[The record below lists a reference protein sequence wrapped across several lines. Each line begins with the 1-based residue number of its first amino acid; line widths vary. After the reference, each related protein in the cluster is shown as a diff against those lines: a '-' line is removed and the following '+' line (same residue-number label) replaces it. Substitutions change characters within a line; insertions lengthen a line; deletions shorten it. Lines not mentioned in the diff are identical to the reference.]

1 MIFAKFS
8 AEQEVILTFSKAL
21 YIFLMAQ
28 ENNSNME
35 EKINSIFGLQ
45 QKHKL
50 ELMKPDAKLRISKL
64 KLLKRALVD
73 SEEEIYLALQ
83 TDLRKNRFET
93 AVTELFFTYAE
104 IDHAIKNLASWMKPK
119 SVNKTWSNLFATNR
133 IYYEPK
139 GVCLIIAPWN
149 YPLQLIMSPLISA
162 ISAGNCAIVK
172 PSELSAATSSVVNK
186 IISATFDIHEIAC
199 FEGDAELSSAL
210 LKLPFDHIFFTGSTE
225 IGKLVMAAAAKN
237 LSSVTL
243 ELGGKSP
250 VIIDN
255 TVNIKKAAEKIS
267 WGKLVNAGQTCIAPD
282 YVLIDEQLEAEF
294 IRHYKA
300 ATQKMFY
307 LNGEIDNSVYGK
319 IINKKH
325 FDRLSKLI
333 KNAAEGGATLEF
345 GGEINEENL
354 TINPTI
360 FTSVNLDNALMKE
373 EIFGPVLPVLTY
385 KDLQQA
391 IDFVNAKDKPLALYI
406 FSDRRETQKK
416 IIRETASGG
425 TCINDVLVH
434 ISNPNLPFGG
444 VNSSGIGSCHGI
456 FGFKNFSHEKA
467 VFFQS
472 KFGMTKMIYPPYRE
486 KMGLLKWLKKLM

>member
-1 MIFAKFS
+1 
-8 AEQEVILTFSKAL
+8 V
-21 YIFLMAQ
+21 
-28 ENNSNME
+28 
-35 EKINSIFGLQ
+35 
-45 QKHKL
+45 
-50 ELMKPDAKLRISKL
+50 
-64 KLLKRALVD
+64 
-73 SEEEIYLALQ
+73 
-83 TDLRKNRFET
+83 
-93 AVTELFFTYAE
+93 
-104 IDHAIKNLASWMKPK
+104 
-119 SVNKTWSNLFATNR
+119 
-133 IYYEPK
+133 
-139 GVCLIIAPWN
+139 
-149 YPLQLIMSPLISA
+149 
-162 ISAGNCAIVK
+162 
-172 PSELSAATSSVVNK
+172 
-186 IISATFDIHEIAC
+186 
-199 FEGDAELSSAL
+199 L

-282 YVLIDEQLEAEF
+282 YVLIDEQLETEF
-294 IRHYKA
+294 IMHYKA

-360 FTSVNLDNALMKE
+360 FTSVNLDNALMQE

-416 IIRETASGG
+416 IIRETTSGG

-444 VNSSGIGSCHGI
+444 VNGSGIGSCHGI